1 MNNKHIIYNLIS
13 EYLFTLFPIIILI
26 IIRCNEGTYCKIFY
40 NSEWSIISLI
50 LFGQSIVKF
59 SAGIAH
65 NKKRFHWQLVSLII
79 SLIII
84 IGLIPSAIILT
95 LILNDGLLFSNGLY
109 CTQALQFILS
119 SGCFF
124 IIGALGQDLL
134 DEEPHHTKLR
144 NN

>member
-65 NKKRFHWQLVSLII
+65 NKNRFHWQLVSLIV

-95 LILNDGLLFSNGLY
+95 LILNDGSSFSNELY
-109 CTQALQFILS
+109 YTQALLFLLS

-124 IIGALGQDLL
+124 TFGGLGQDLL
-134 DEEPHHTKLR
+134 D
-144 NN
+144 N